1 MPKSAAALQCA
12 GWLTPPQSA
21 HESRRPSLVYPSAGD
36 MPYSAA
42 STATVFSMPSTPCR
56 VVPDQ
61 THTPMQSFS
70 RAHLGLDLPAG
81 HSHLAQDWMNLNLEG
96 QTTCDLDPEAA
107 WSAQPIVSTGPEDF
121 HGHLVSEHAEDM
133 WQTHNNPDHSFMQQ
147 PTGLQST
154 LFPVTHAMT
163 AGHHAMPDIYDSET
177 SAMDSQVAD
186 FSSEY
191 QNQYMAAMTPYQ
203 SPGIVEPALV
213 NPHNEYADH
222 HYSMLGSPG
231 SSPQDLSAS
240 FNSEFSSSFEEVHTP
255 GADMDCCEDIDGF
268 LHVKRE
274 AGTSPV
280 SSFEAKPS
288 RTRSGGR
295 RTSKRSRKVQP
306 CQQVQ
311 NINGTGIDLHLEGD
325 GIGFEGNR
333 FIYTDHPHKKK
344 SYVCVHIGEDGRQC
358 NTAFARSEHLK
369 RHLSKHSK
377 DRKFPCVLPKCE
389 KKIGRSD
396 NACDHFRTH
405 LQLPGRNKRNPH
417 FHWRFVESRIRD
429 AYQDK
434 VAAKIIVNLE
444 RWLEKE
450 CSVNKALRDA
460 HSDDQWHLEDSDFV
474 LRKVA
479 KHEF

>member
-1 MPKSAAALQCA
+1 M
-12 GWLTPPQSA
+12 
-21 HESRRPSLVYPSAGD
+21 
-36 MPYSAA
+36 
-42 STATVFSMPSTPCR
+42 
-56 VVPDQ
+56 
-61 THTPMQSFS
+61 
-70 RAHLGLDLPAG
+70 
-81 HSHLAQDWMNLNLEG
+81 LNLEG
-96 QTTCDLDPEAA
+96 QTSCDLGPDAA
-107 WSAQPIVSTGPEDF
+107 WSAQPIVAAGPDDF
-121 HGHLVSEHAEDM
+121 HGHLMSSHAEDM
-133 WQTHNNPDHSFMQQ
+133 WQIHSAPDHSFLQQ
-147 PTGLQST
+147 QTGLQST

-163 AGHHAMPDIYDSET
+163 ADHHAMPEIYDGDT
-177 SAMDSQVAD
+177 SVMDTHVPD

-191 QNQYMAAMTPYQ
+191 QSHYMAAMTPYQ
-203 SPGIVEPALV
+203 SPEIVEPSLV
-213 NPHNEYADH
+213 NPHNEYAEL

-240 FNSEFSSSFEEVHTP
+240 FDSEFSSSLNEVHTP
-255 GADMDCCEDIDGF
+255 GADMDCCEDLDGF

-274 AGTSPV
+274 AGTSPL

-288 RTRSGGR
+288 RTRSSGR
-295 RTSKRSRKVQP
+295 KASKRSRKVQP

-311 NINGTGIDLHLEGD
+311 NINGIAVHLEGA

-333 FIYTDHPHKKK
+333 FIYTEHNPKKK
-344 SYVCVHIGEDGRQC
+344 SYVCVHIGEDGQRC

-377 DRKFPCVLPKCE
+377 DRKFPCVLPKCG

-429 AYQDK
+429 AYPDK
-434 VAAKIIVNLE
+434 VAAKIVVNLE

-450 CSVNKALRDA
+450 CSVNEQLRNA
-460 HSDDQWHLEDSDFV
+460 HSDDQWPLEDSEFV
-474 LRKVA
+474 LRKVT
-479 KHEF
+479 KHEV